1 MRPKTLIP
9 ALVLFACLVSV
20 SNVHALANRVFVSAR
35 SGNDANSC
43 DNILTPCKTFAGA
56 VTQVAAGGEVIVLD
70 SGGYGPVTISKAL
83 KIEAPPG
90 IVAFI
95 HPPSGHAIEIVT
107 GAADVVTLRGL
118 VLSVGASNGILVLL
132 VGELHVENCVIDGF
146 GTGIEFVSPGKLY
159 VVDTVVRNSTGPG
172 IDLVPPGVA
181 VAAIERCRLEKN
193 VDGLSVGAF
202 GEAAARASI
211 KDSFV
216 VGQSNVGL
224 RADTGTGGGTS
235 ELNIENCLVANN
247 DTGIFSFAST
257 GTAVVRVS
265 NSTVTDN
272 GSFGVNTSLGGQLLT
287 RSNNSIEGNGT
298 DGSFTG
304 TFTAK

>member
-1 MRPKTLIP
+1 MIG
-9 ALVLFACLVSV
+9 S
-20 SNVHALANRVFVSAR
+20 
-35 SGNDANSC
+35 
-43 DNILTPCKTFAGA
+43 
-56 VTQVAAGGEVIVLD
+56 
-70 SGGYGPVTISKAL
+70 
-83 KIEAPPG
+83 
-90 IVAFI
+90 
-95 HPPSGHAIEIVT
+95 
-107 GAADVVTLRGL
+107 
-118 VLSVGASNGILVLL
+118 
-132 VGELHVENCVIDGF
+132 
-146 GTGIEFVSPGKLY
+146 
-159 VVDTVVRNSTGPG
+159 
-172 IDLVPPGVA
+172 GVA

-193 VDGLSVGAF
+193 VDGLSVEAF

-216 VGQSNVGL
+216 AGQSNTGL
-224 RADTGTGGGTS
+224 RADAGGGNS

-272 GSFGVNTSLGGQLLT
+272 GSFGVLTSLGGQLLT
-287 RSNNSIEGNGT
+287 RSNNSIEGNGV